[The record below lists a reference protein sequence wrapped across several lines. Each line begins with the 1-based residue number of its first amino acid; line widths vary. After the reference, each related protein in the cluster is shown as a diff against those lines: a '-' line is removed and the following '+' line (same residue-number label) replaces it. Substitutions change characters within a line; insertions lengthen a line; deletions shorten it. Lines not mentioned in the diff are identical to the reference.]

1 MFKRKRTKIA
11 EYLRS
16 APGTAFAQLL
26 SDWYGGTMHSELEA
40 LGLAKLDDH
49 IDWLPDYKSIS
60 MQARYGKLYVDIQI
74 DQKEFT
80 IAADEDEP
88 DEPSE
93 FPLLSA
99 DDFYETVRRYLEKLW

>member
-40 LGLAKLDDH
+40 LGLTKLDDH
-49 IDWLPDYKSIS
+49 IDWLPDTKCISI
-60 MQARYGKLYVDIQI
+60 QARYGKLYVDFTDPDPYMQGMVGVRTHNCSAEFDDLTVKPI
-74 DQKEFT
+74 D
-80 IAADEDEP
+80 
-88 DEPSE
+88 
-93 FPLLSA
+93 
-99 DDFYETVRRYLEKLW
+99 